1 MSAKDILKS
10 IIDDFDILKFEQFF
24 REKNE
29 KLRFFYEDLNINAP
43 DSFSDARKIAEAQFQ
58 DGNLIIC
65 SLFVKKELTE
75 RSGKKAQYEI
85 GKQILKQHQA
95 DAGIFIFYD
104 SSGNFRFSLIYT
116 NYLGKRRDWSTFK
129 RFTYFV
135 NKDQTNKTFLLQIG
149 DGDFSTLEKIKEA
162 FSVEKVTKEFYNEIA
177 NWYFWAIES
186 CQFPKDAEDKVNG
199 RNTAVIRLITRII
212 FIWFMRE
219 RKLVPKILFDEES
232 IKTILKDID
241 PEKSTY
247 YHAIL
252 QNLFFATLNVKKEN
266 REFRNEKRFYKGW
279 NEDFGNQY
287 VFRYHNLFVN
297 PEEIKNYFNDIP
309 FLNGGLFECLDDNK
323 NDIYIDGFTE
333 RKKYQ
338 PTVPNFLFFS
348 EEKMVN
354 LNKYYGTKGKNYKV
368 YGLFNILSSFNFTI
382 DENSPDD
389 AEIALDPE
397 LLGRVFENLLASY
410 NPETSTTARKATGSY
425 YTPRE
430 IVDYMVSES
439 LKEYFKTYLD
449 DIDGID
455 LKLNHLFDVE
465 QKGNPFSTQ
474 DTKRIVT
481 LINDLRI
488 VDPAVGSGAFPM
500 GILNKLVFLL
510 SKLDPDNKLWKE
522 IQIKALDK
530 EITDPI
536 LKSKLREQAL
546 KYFSEKNFDYGRK
559 LYLIQKCI
567 YGVDIQEIAVEITKL
582 RFFISLLVDEKI
594 GENQENW
601 VIEPLP
607 NLDFKIMQG
616 NSLIELL
623 SEGFLCSGVDRERE
637 KLTKKLKILKDE
649 MFSPLP
655 SKEKKE
661 KRAEINK
668 LIKQI
673 FNYDRIKKINDF
685 KKEIFGIQS
694 QKVLFDDK
702 ILKQKN
708 KAIIDEKQKEIK
720 RLENIKF
727 LNPEEHFEW
736 HINFSEVFEEK
747 GGFDIVI
754 GNPPYIQLQKAYDSK
769 NKYADLYKN
778 ENYQTFDRMGDIYC
792 LFYERGIELL
802 KNGGYLAF
810 ITSNKWMRA
819 KYGEKLRSF
828 FLNHNPKVLIDLGP
842 NVFESS
848 TVDTSILI
856 IQKSENNHQLR
867 AVAIKENKKENIDF
881 NTYLKEKGVTLKNLS
896 KDAWFIGDNTEQK
909 LKEKIERI
917 GKPLKEWD
925 VKIYRGILTG
935 LNEAFIIDSAK
946 REEILN
952 NCKDENER
960 KRTEAIIK
968 PILRGRDIKR
978 YYYEWKGL
986 WVIFIPWHF
995 PLHKNKFIQ
1004 GASKEAEKEFNK
1016 QYPCLY
1022 NYLLKYKEA
1031 LSKRN
1036 KEETGVRYE
1045 WYVLQRC
1052 AASYYSE
1059 FEKEKIVYPE
1069 IVRRPQF
1076 YYDTEKFYIEA
1087 TGFVMTGEYIKYI
1100 CGLLNSKPTSFF
1112 FKNYYSGG
1120 GLGDKGYRYK
1130 KDYLEKLP
1138 IPPISSENEP
1148 IVKQIETLVDKVL
1161 AIAKD
1166 KDYLQNPEKQAKV
1179 KEHERQIDQLVYK
1192 LYNLT
1197 PEEIK
1202 IVENYE

>member
-43 DSFSDARKIAEAQFQ
+43 DSFSDAKKIAEAQLH

-65 SLFVKKELTE
+65 SLSVKKELTE
-75 RSGKKAQYEI
+75 RSGKKAQYDI

-104 SSGNFRFSLIYT
+104 SSGKFRFSLIYT
-116 NYLGKRRDWSTFK
+116 NYFGKRRDWSTFK

-135 NKDQTNKTFLLQIG
+135 SKDQTNKTFLLQIG
-149 DGDFSTLEKIKEA
+149 DSDFSTLEKIKEA

-186 CQFPKDAEDKVNG
+186 CQFPKDAEIKSSS

-232 IKTILKDID
+232 IKIILKDID
-241 PEKSTY
+241 SEKSTY

-252 QNLFFATLNVKKEN
+252 QNLFFATLSVKKEN

-439 LKEYFKTYLD
+439 LKEYFKVHLD

-455 LKLNHLFDVE
+455 SKLNHLFDVE
-465 QKGNPFSTQ
+465 QKENPFSTQ

-594 GENQENW
+594 DKNQENW
-601 VIEPLP
+601 GIEPLP

-673 FNYDRIKKINDF
+673 FDYDRIKKINDF

-747 GGFDIVI
+747 
-754 GNPPYIQLQKAYDSK
+754 
-769 NKYADLYKN
+769 
-778 ENYQTFDRMGDIYC
+778 
-792 LFYERGIELL
+792 
-802 KNGGYLAF
+802 
-810 ITSNKWMRA
+810 
-819 KYGEKLRSF
+819 
-828 FLNHNPKVLIDLGP
+828 
-842 NVFESS
+842 
-848 TVDTSILI
+848 
-856 IQKSENNHQLR
+856 
-867 AVAIKENKKENIDF
+867 
-881 NTYLKEKGVTLKNLS
+881 
-896 KDAWFIGDNTEQK
+896 
-909 LKEKIERI
+909 
-917 GKPLKEWD
+917 
-925 VKIYRGILTG
+925 
-935 LNEAFIIDSAK
+935 
-946 REEILN
+946 
-952 NCKDENER
+952 
-960 KRTEAIIK
+960 
-968 PILRGRDIKR
+968 
-978 YYYEWKGL
+978 
-986 WVIFIPWHF
+986 
-995 PLHKNKFIQ
+995 
-1004 GASKEAEKEFNK
+1004 
-1016 QYPCLY
+1016 
-1022 NYLLKYKEA
+1022 
-1031 LSKRN
+1031 
-1036 KEETGVRYE
+1036 
-1045 WYVLQRC
+1045 
-1052 AASYYSE
+1052 
-1059 FEKEKIVYPE
+1059 
-1069 IVRRPQF
+1069 
-1076 YYDTEKFYIEA
+1076 
-1087 TGFVMTGEYIKYI
+1087 
-1100 CGLLNSKPTSFF
+1100 
-1112 FKNYYSGG
+1112 
-1120 GLGDKGYRYK
+1120 
-1130 KDYLEKLP
+1130 
-1138 IPPISSENEP
+1138 
-1148 IVKQIETLVDKVL
+1148 
-1161 AIAKD
+1161 
-1166 KDYLQNPEKQAKV
+1166 
-1179 KEHERQIDQLVYK
+1179 
-1192 LYNLT
+1192 
-1197 PEEIK
+1197 
-1202 IVENYE
+1202 